1 MPTTTDVVITKRVRQ
16 QSATAVSV
24 CSNVLIHF
32 REWVGQTRRQIC
44 DEGTGD
50 LAGSEPV
57 LG

>member
-1 MPTTTDVVITKRVRQ
+1 MHARGPFVTE
-16 QSATAVSV
+16 AVSV
-24 CSNVLIHF
+24 CSNVRVLIHF

-50 LAGSEPV
+50 LAGSKPV